1 MAVDQLVNC
10 PRGVRP
16 RARRHSVS
24 VCQVMATAMM
34 MATMMTIMMAMVM
47 VTAMT
52 MIGPC
57 LCLSGNHNG
66 GDDNG
71 CNCNCDEES
80 FNHYYDG

>member
-34 MATMMTIMMAMVM
+34 MATMMTIMMAWV
-47 VTAMT
+47 MT
-52 MIGPC
+52 MVGQ
-57 LCLSGNHNG
+57 GNGNG
-66 GDDNG
+66 NDNG
-71 CNCNCDEES
+71 RPLS
-80 FNHYYDG
+80 LSAR